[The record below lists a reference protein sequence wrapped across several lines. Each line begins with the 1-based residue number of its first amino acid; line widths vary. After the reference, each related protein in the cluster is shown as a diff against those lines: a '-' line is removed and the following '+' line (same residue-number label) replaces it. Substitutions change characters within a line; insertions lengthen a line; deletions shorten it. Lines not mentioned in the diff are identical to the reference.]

1 MDMLNTKQFYKL
13 DEDRTKTIEIK
24 VQRAV
29 IKMKYHLSTSAY
41 QTPYRSGSAPDT
53 FYGTVEKY

>member
-29 IKMKYHLSTSAY
+29 IKIKYHLSTSAY
-41 QTPYRSGSAPDT
+41 QTPYRSGSAPDA
-53 FYGTVEKY
+53 FYGTVEKH

>member
-13 DEDRTKTIEIK
+13 DKDPAKTIEIK

-29 IKMKYHLSTSAY
+29 IKIKYHLSASEY
-41 QTPYRSGSAPDT
+41 QTPYRSGSAT
-53 FYGTVEKY
+53 GKFYATVKKH